1 MTEEQKNKQA
11 KNLLTND
18 QKAIVATM
26 RLFPGQTLE
35 YLLLPVDTKS
45 VDDEAVELVIKEG
58 AFLIDIVNYFHD
70 KHGICPDLTGN
81 IRMFK
86 MLTESIHK
94 AINWCIELC
103 EEDMQFGDDMDVF
116 THIENA
122 PDEQFAKYAIDVRE
136 QFESFSRFIG
146 DEFDSE
152 FFVLNPVT
160 KNTDIFDYGYWI
172 SVFVDNVIRVGFDL
186 ELREGKYWE

>member
-1 MTEEQKNKQA
+1 MTEELKHKQA

-35 YLLLPVDTKS
+35 YLWLPVDTKS

-70 KHGICPDLTGN
+70 KHNICPDLTAN
-81 IRMFK
+81 ISMFK

-94 AINWCIELC
+94 TINWCIELC
-103 EEDMQFGDDMDVF
+103 EEDMQFSDEMDIF
-116 THIENA
+116 THIENS

-136 QFESFSRFIG
+136 KFEAFSRYIG

-152 FFVLNPVT
+152 FFVLNPVS
-160 KNTDIFDYGYWI
+160 KNTDIFSYDYWI